1 MPVDTATSRRLPL
14 LRTAALSVVVALACA
29 LWSVSSISLLPPKI
43 APRQLQTA
51 SATTHV
57 LVDLPQSQMTDPRAA
72 WDYFGATAMRAD
84 LVAHVMAST
93 PALDHIARLAGVPAD
108 DIAAVA
114 PVTAG
119 VQSVLT
125 EPGSEQ
131 RAREILLSERR
142 YRLEIQSRPGLPMID
157 IYAQAPTTEEAE
169 RLAGAASKGMTE
181 YLRVDADERGMDPN
195 DQVRLEQLGPPRSGV
210 LNPGVDVKLGALT
223 FLAAFG
229 LSWSLMLLLVRVL
242 PRRLG
247 DPAPRP
253 PRALTGLAPLRR
265 LGLARSSTSG
275 AQTLRWPAPAGSP
288 AIALPMRAPR
298 VRGAARALVSHGGDW
313 PRTTRA
319 LPWMIAIFIAMLWL
333 VPFDSIQLTVSLPVD
348 LKFDRLV
355 LPFVALTWLLALLS
369 GGPGAPRLRLTWIHV
384 AVGAFVAIAWLSVIL
399 DAGSL
404 NQTLELDSS
413 LKKLPLLL
421 SYLSIFVIMASSI
434 RRSEVNAFMKFTL
447 VLAVICS
454 LGMVWEYRSVYN
466 VFFDWSDKL
475 LPGFFRVADT
485 ATGWDLG
492 GRRVTHGP
500 AAHGLVAAT
509 MLAMALPIAVA
520 ALIQAKR
527 WRDRL
532 LYGAAIAVIM
542 TAVMAT
548 QRKTGILAPLSA
560 VLTLAYFRRR
570 ELLRMLPIALAG
582 VVAVIIVSPGTVA
595 PVLDQFKPDR
605 LGADTV
611 SDRASD
617 YDAIRPDVW
626 THLALGRGYGSY
638 QPVGHRILDSE
649 VLVRTVEMGVLGL
662 IAFLMLGLTVVVA
675 ARRTIASR
683 HPVLSPPALAGAAAA
698 MVFVVVAA
706 LFDTMSFPQDPYI
719 FLCFAALVA
728 VVLKPPDE

>member
-1 MPVDTATSRRLPL
+1 MPVEPATSRRLPL

-29 LWSVSSISLLPPKI
+29 IWSVSSISLLPPKI

-57 LVDLPQSQMTDPRAA
+57 MIDLPRSQMTDPRAA

-93 PALDHIARLAGVPAD
+93 PALDHIARYAGVRVD
-108 DIAAVA
+108 EIAAVA

-131 RAREILLSERR
+131 RAREILLSGRR
-142 YRLEIQSRPGLPMID
+142 YRLEIQSRPGLPLID
-157 IYAQAPTTEEAE
+157 IYAQAPTTEVAE
-169 RLAGAASKGMTE
+169 RLAGAASKGMAD
-181 YLRVDADERGMDPN
+181 YLRVEADQRNLDPK
-195 DQVRLEQLGPPRSGV
+195 DQVQLEQLGPPRSGV
-210 LNPGVDVKLGALT
+210 LNPGVGIKLGALT

-229 LSWSLMLLLVRVL
+229 LSWSLMLLLAWLL
-242 PRRLG
+242 PRRERE
-247 DPAPRP
+247 PARP
-253 PRALTGLAPLRR
+253 PRALGGLAPLRR
-265 LGLARSSTSG
+265 LGLARATASG
-275 AQTLRWPAPAGSP
+275 AHTLRWPPASGSP
-288 AIALPMRAPR
+288 VLALPVRGPR
-298 VRGAARALVSHGGDW
+298 VRVAARALVSHGGDW
-313 PRTTRA
+313 PRTTRV
-319 LPWMIAIFIAMLWL
+319 LPWMIAMFIAVLWL

-355 LPFVALTWLLALLS
+355 LPFVALTWLLALIA
-369 GGPGAPRLRLTWIHV
+369 GGHGAPRLRLTWIHV
-384 AVGAFVAIAWLSVIL
+384 AVGAFVALAWLSVIL

-421 SYLSIFVIMASSI
+421 SYLSIFIIIASSV
-434 RRSEVNAFMKFTL
+434 RRSEVNAFLKFTL

-466 VFFDWSDKL
+466 IFFDWSDKL
-475 LPGFFRVADT
+475 LPGIFRVADT

-509 MLAMALPIAVA
+509 MLAMALPIAIVG
-520 ALIQAKR
+520 LMQAKR
-527 WRDRL
+527 WRDRI
-532 LYGAAIAVIM
+532 LYGAGIAVIM

-570 ELLRMLPIALAG
+570 ELLRMLPVAIAG
-582 VVAVIIVSPGTVA
+582 VVAVIIISPGTVA

-675 ARRTIASR
+675 ARQTIGSR
-683 HPVLSPPALAGAAAA
+683 HPVLAPPALAGAAAA